1 MSAKRRRDAIDKF
14 SRPLEQSSRNTCN
27 GRLIIR
33 DGDSYDSDSMID
45 DDDNFIDEDD
55 QQVFGRKSKRKG
67 KGKAKDT
74 RSGSADG
81 DENPRVMLLSL
92 KAVCC
97 LQIIKRNLIIYK
109 ILGCTWFELDWYLF
123 SSSLSTSFTQ
133 YPPFSC

>member
-14 SRPLEQSSRNTCN
+14 SVPLEQSGRNICN
-27 GRLIIR
+27 RRPITR
-33 DGDSYDSDSMID
+33 DDDSYDSDPTID
-45 DDDNFIDEDD
+45 DNDNFMDEDD
-55 QQVFGRKSKRKG
+55 QQVFGRKSKCKG

-97 LQIIKRNLIIYK
+97 LQMFKRNLIIYQ

-123 SSSLSTSFTQ
+123 SSSLSKSFTQ
-133 YPPFSC
+133 YPSFSC